1 MFIGSTMS
9 LFQKLN
15 LPQFELKIKEEE
27 GKKLIF
33 DSIRKN
39 YFLLTPEEWVRQH
52 FLNLLITHYK
62 YPKALIKVETGL
74 RYNKLLKRSD
84 IIIFDRE
91 GKSFLL
97 VECKSA
103 DQKINQASFDQAAMY
118 NMTIKAKYI
127 ALTNGLKTFCCRID
141 QESRQYEFIPDLP
154 PIPEQ
159 L

>member
-1 MFIGSTMS
+1 MS

-15 LPQFELKIKEEE
+15 LPQFDVKIKKEE
-27 GKKLIF
+27 GKTFIF

-52 FLNLLITHYK
+52 FLHLLINQYN
-62 YPKALIKVETGL
+62 YPKSLIKVETGL

-84 IIIFDRE
+84 IIIYDRE
-91 GKSFLL
+91 GKPFLL

-103 DQKINQASFDQAAMY
+103 DQKINQAAFDQASVY
-118 NMTIKAKYI
+118 NMTIKAQYI
-127 ALTNGLKTFCCRID
+127 ALTNGLKTFCCKIS
-141 QESRQYEFIPDLP
+141 QETKKYEFIPDLP
-154 PIPEQ
+154 P